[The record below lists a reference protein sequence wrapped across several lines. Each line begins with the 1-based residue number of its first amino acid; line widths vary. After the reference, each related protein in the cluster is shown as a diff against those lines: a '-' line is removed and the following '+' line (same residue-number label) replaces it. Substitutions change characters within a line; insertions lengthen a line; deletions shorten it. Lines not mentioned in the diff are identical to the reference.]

1 MQMKYVSLSA
11 CFGMALLSI
20 PAIASDT
27 GTITFT
33 GSIVGTTCNVNIG
46 GSGENADVSLRSGNA
61 TALVAPGST
70 DGDTRFSLQ
79 LSGCA
84 GGAPEA
90 TAAKAFFQPGSTVTA
105 DGRLMNT
112 AVTDAASNVTLQLL
126 DGQDNSV
133 INIGDYSQTTHSA
146 GYVNI
151 SDALSSGNDGTVE
164 LPYYVRYH
172 SEGGVTAGAV
182 TSQVTYAITYQ

>member
-1 MQMKYVSLSA
+1 MQIKYVSLSA

-20 PAIASDT
+20 PAIAPDT

-46 GSGENADVSLRSGNA
+46 GVGKNADVSLRFGNA

-112 AVTDAASNVTLQLL
+112 AVTDAATKLTEQKVRSERGAEVR
-126 DGQDNSV
+126 NSCLHWGGL
-133 INIGDYSQTTHSA
+133 NNWNCSQQIA
-146 GYVNI
+146 CV
-151 SDALSSGNDGTVE
+151 
-164 LPYYVRYH
+164 LP
-172 SEGGVTAGAV
+172 G
-182 TSQVTYAITYQ
+182 